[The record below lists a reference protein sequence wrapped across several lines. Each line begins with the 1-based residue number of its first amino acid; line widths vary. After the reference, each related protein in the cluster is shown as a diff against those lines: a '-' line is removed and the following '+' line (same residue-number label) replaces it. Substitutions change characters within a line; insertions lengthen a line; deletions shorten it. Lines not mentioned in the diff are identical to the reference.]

1 MNREIFEKQNFGN
14 QLGFGKSPCL
24 LVIDFTISFAD
35 PDILGG
41 GNILNAIENT
51 KDLLKISRKKL
62 LPIIFTK
69 VVLDPTADQNLLFA
83 KKAPALLD
91 STSDSYLSDIV
102 DSLQPLQN
110 ETIIEKKQASAF
122 FQTNL
127 HELLIQDNIDTVIM
141 TGCTTSGCVRASA
154 VDCISLNLR
163 PIIVADCVGDRS
175 LESHELSLFEMNSK
189 YADVVLK
196 KDTIEYLQNL

>member
-41 GNILNAIENT
+41 GNILSAIENT

-69 VVLDPTADQNLLFA
+69 VVLDPVVDKNLLFA
-83 KKAPALLD
+83 KKAPSLLN
-91 STSDSYLSDIV
+91 STADSYLSNIV

-127 HELLIQDNIDTVIM
+127 NGLLLKDNIDTVIM

-163 PIIVADCVGDRS
+163 PIIIADCVGDRS

>member
-24 LVIDFTISFAD
+24 LVIDFTISFAE

-41 GNILNAIENT
+41 GNILSAIENT

-69 VVLDPTADQNLLFA
+69 VVLDPAVDQNLLFA
-83 KKAPALLD
+83 KKAPALLN
-91 STSDSYLSDIV
+91 STADSYLSNIV

-127 HELLIQDNIDTVIM
+127 NGLLLKDNIDTVIM

-163 PIIVADCVGDRS
+163 PIIIADCVGDRS

>member
-24 LVIDFTISFAD
+24 LVIDFTISFAE

-41 GNILNAIENT
+41 GNILSAIENT

-69 VVLDPTADQNLLFA
+69 VVLDPAVDQNLLFA
-83 KKAPALLD
+83 KKAPALFN
-91 STSDSYLSDIV
+91 STADSYLSNIV

-141 TGCTTSGCVRASA
+141 IGCTTSGCVRASA